1 MRIVFSVSATSSWW
15 YDYLIN
21 KNGCIINGKCETECA
36 VYRASV
42 HVNDHIK
49 NQKYVKKY
57 VGMTENKLKDR
68 IGHHYTDFKH
78 EKYKNST
85 TLSNYIWHLQ
95 KENIAFQ
102 IEWEF
107 VEKSKTRGKDDKFCQ
122 LCISEKKWIARLN
135 IEERINSNSEFVTK
149 CPHKRKYKLARIK
162 TVSYTHLTL
171 PTKRIV

>member
-1 MRIVFSVSATSSWW
+1 
-15 YDYLIN
+15 
-21 KNGCIINGKCETECA
+21 
-36 VYRASV
+36 
-42 HVNDHIK
+42 
-49 NQKYVKKY
+49 
-57 VGMTENKLKDR
+57 MTDNKLKDR

-85 TLSNYIWHLQ
+85 TLSNYIWQLQ

-122 LCISEKKWIARLN
+122 LCISEKKWIARLSM
-135 IEERINSNSEFVTK
+135 EERINSNSEFVTK

-162 TVSYTHLTL
+162 NTEDIDLLEFTIIPNTEHTNFETNQVIIPPRRSSRNRRENSQYTGPQWTA
-171 PTKRIV
+171 